1 MKITVEFD
9 RDWYEM
15 LRERI
20 LPRIRSSTI
29 DTLEEEVAAA
39 ITIVVVFVAQIN
51 VRTTHIREERLHI
64 YIPFSFPAAPDVA
77 VGDIDYC

>member
-39 ITIVVVFVAQIN
+39 IVVCIDHGGDSIQQH
-51 VRTTHIREERLHI
+51 RGQPPTQTTF
-64 YIPFSFPAAPDVA
+64 PFENRFTP
-77 VGDIDYC
+77 GRN